1 MKDYRIEVKVKNNYL
16 FGKMQDRGIDSAAE
30 LSRESGVHY
39 TQVTDVLNLKVT
51 PYTKHGDLRK
61 FVAKLCEFFSCGAE
75 DLFPPQHL
83 IEPLETNK
91 GAVEADMEELTS
103 GNFIENLSADSLL
116 LEDRKAEA
124 VRDVMRKLTI
134 REKYVIERYFG
145 INGHDEHTDAAI
157 AKTLGL
163 SSGRVQQIRRKAL
176 RKMRHPS
183 VSKQHLDLIDEA
195 ATERLN
201 RRNAEELARSIAW
214 KKVAEE
220 DLKFEN
226 AAEKVGI
233 PAGTLKLSDDF
244 RSYVGHKEYKKQK
257 KEILKQFKNK
267 GLI

>member
-1 MKDYRIEVKVKNNYL
+1 ME
-16 FGKMQDRGIDSAAE
+16 
-30 LSRESGVHY
+30 
-39 TQVTDVLNLKVT
+39 VLNLKTT
-51 PYTKHGDLRK
+51 PYTKYGDLRK
-61 FVAKLCEFFSCGAE
+61 FVAKLCEFFSCSEE

-103 GNFIENLSADSLL
+103 GNLLENLSADSLL

-124 VRDVMRKLTI
+124 VSDVMSALTFK
-134 REKYVIERYFG
+134 EKYVIERYFG
-145 INGHDEHTDAAI
+145 INGHDEHTDGEI
-157 AKTLGL
+157 GETLGL
-163 SSGRVQQIRRKAL
+163 SSGRVQQIRQKAL

-220 DLKFEN
+220 DLKFAD

-257 KEILKQFKNK
+257 KEIIKQFKNK